1 MCPRKRVNSKKLR
14 SRAVERSGGP
24 QVSQSLRYGEPIA
37 QTWISEITAQ
47 GPRYRGVLARDLV
60 RDGRS
65 FEFASELI
73 WTGLPRTRDV
83 PWPAPPDAR
92 VPESLVRMALQSAEH
107 VTPLKLLAMLTTSL
121 SAF

>member
-1 MCPRKRVNSKKLR
+1 M
-14 SRAVERSGGP
+14 
-24 QVSQSLRYGEPIA
+24 
-37 QTWISEITAQ
+37 
-47 GPRYRGVLARDLV
+47 LARDLV